1 MGRELA
7 EIGAADNCG
16 IARVESKGMFVVP
29 TLYSFESSPIYY
41 LLIGTVSFVIAL
53 ASVFAGKTWGR
64 FEGVIY
70 RDKEPRK
77 FWGLV
82 IVYFLIGLCF
92 VGYTLYLVT

>member
-1 MGRELA
+1 M
-7 EIGAADNCG
+7 
-16 IARVESKGMFVVP
+16 P

-41 LLIGTVSFVIAL
+41 LLIGTISFFIAL
-53 ASVFAGKTWGR
+53 ASAFTGKSWGR
-64 FEGVIY
+64 LGGVVY

-77 FWGLV
+77 FWELV